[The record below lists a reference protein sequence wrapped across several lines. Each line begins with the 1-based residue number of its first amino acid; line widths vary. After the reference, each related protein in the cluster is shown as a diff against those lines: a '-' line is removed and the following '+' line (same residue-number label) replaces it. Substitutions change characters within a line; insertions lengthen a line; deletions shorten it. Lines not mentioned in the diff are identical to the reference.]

1 MKYPIEKILDRK
13 YVRVFDIQYEE
24 GKHYYDSSRRDESEL
39 MALCSDKPADAIIPD
54 AVSCAVVL
62 EPRDA
67 APLLLMTREYRYPV
81 GRYLLSPPAGLIDD
95 ADRELGR
102 DVAIRNTAIRE
113 LKEETGI
120 TFKDGDSFEVINPLL
135 LSSPG
140 MTDECNAM
148 VRMTIHNA
156 DLGELTQTGCVGSEL
171 FDGFELLTVED
182 AERIMINGCD
192 DRGVF
197 YSTYTWIALADF
209 VRNYGKDR
217 Q

>member
-1 MKYPIEKILDRK
+1 MKYPVEKVLDKK
-13 YVRVFDIQYEE
+13 YIRVFDIQYQE

-39 MALCSDKPADAIIPD
+39 MFLCAEQEARTVIPD
-54 AVSCAVVL
+54 AVSCEVVL
-62 EPRDA
+62 EQSNED
-67 APLLLMTREYRYPV
+67 PLLLMAREYRYPV
-81 GRYLLSPPAGLIDD
+81 GRYLLSPPAGLIDVE
-95 ADRELGR
+95 DRQLGR
-102 DVAIRNTAIRE
+102 DEAIRNTAIRE

-120 TFKDGDSFEVINPLL
+120 TFKKDDLFEVINPLL

-148 VRMTIHNA
+148 VRMIIYNV
-156 DLGELTQTGCVGSEL
+156 DLAELTQAGCVGSEL

-182 AERIMINGCD
+182 AERIMTQGCD
-192 DRGVF
+192 DRGIF

-217 Q
+217 